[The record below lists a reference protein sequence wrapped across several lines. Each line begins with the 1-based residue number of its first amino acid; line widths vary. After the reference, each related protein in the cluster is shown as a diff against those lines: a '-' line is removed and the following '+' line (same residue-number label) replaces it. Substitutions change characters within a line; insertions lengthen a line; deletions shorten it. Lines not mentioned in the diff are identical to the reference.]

1 MTETEP
7 GLSTGIAR
15 LWQTSPAAPTREVL
29 SAERIVAAAVAL
41 ADAEGIGTVSMARVA
56 ERLGA
61 GTMSLYRHVANKD
74 ELLLRM
80 HDSVWHASYDPSP
93 VDLSAGWRPAL
104 EDWCRRQHETHVA
117 HPWLESVRFVER
129 AGTPSQME
137 TVERGLEI
145 LAETPLSE
153 ADKVTALMLLN
164 GYLMWTARYDEEL
177 RTAGAA
183 LGMRADEVTAQFGVL
198 MSSLVADSRFPAMAR
213 AVAGGAFTPGT
224 ATVGEYDEGL
234 AVLMDGIEARI
245 ARG

>member
-1 MTETEP
+1 MTQTEP
-7 GLSTGIAR
+7 GLSAPIAR
-15 LWQTSPAAPTREVL
+15 LWQTAPPTAREAL
-29 SAERIVAAAVAL
+29 SADRIVAAAVAL
-41 ADAEGIGTVSMARVA
+41 ADAEGIGAVSMARVA

-80 HDSVWHASYDPSP
+80 HDSVWHASHDPSP
-93 VDLSAGWRPAL
+93 VDLSGGWRPAL
-104 EDWCRRQHETHVA
+104 EDWCRRQHETHAA

-137 TVERGLEI
+137 VLERGLAI
-145 LAETPLSE
+145 LAPTPLSE
-153 ADKVTALMLLN
+153 PEKITVLMLLN
-164 GYLMWTARYDEEL
+164 GYLMWTARYDQEL

-183 LGMRADEVTAQFGVL
+183 LGMRTEDVTAQFGVL

-224 ATVGEYDEGL
+224 ATVGDYDAGL